1 VPRTA
6 SAAAALAETKR
17 RPTMFRL
24 IALRFAIFVPTLFAA
39 SIVLFIAINVVP
51 GSAAKAALG
60 IDATAQ
66 AIARFEAQYGLDRPL
81 HVQYLDWFGKALK
94 GDFGTSFQNH
104 VPVGPE
110 VLLRLPVT
118 LELAVLAFLIA
129 NLIAVPLGALAA
141 FYHQRKTDAAITF
154 LATVLG
160 AIPNFWLATLLILV
174 FALTLRWLP
183 AGGYA
188 SFGAKPLTNLSQ
200 MVMPAVSLGVVS
212 SALLLRIMRT
222 AMIEVLASDYV
233 RTAFAKGATRAV
245 VIWRHAI
252 RNALIP
258 YLTVGAVEFGF
269 LFGGVVIIEDI
280 FLLPGIGSL
289 VLVGIINRDY
299 PVLLA
304 AALTVTVVVLTV
316 NMLVDIVASLLDPRQ
331 VRAKAAT

>member
-1 VPRTA
+1 MLRVIAIR
-6 SAAAALAETKR
+6 LAV
-17 RPTMFRL
+17 FL
-24 IALRFAIFVPTLFAA
+24 PTLLAA
-39 SIVLFIAINVVP
+39 SIVLFIAISVVP

-66 AIARFEAQYGLDRPL
+66 AIARFEHQHGLDRPL
-81 HVQYLDWFGKALK
+81 HEQYIDWLLRVLK
-94 GDFGTSFQNH
+94 GDFGKSFQNH

-110 VLLRLPVT
+110 VLKRLPVT
-118 LELAVLAFLIA
+118 MELAILAFLIA

-141 FYHQRKTDAAITF
+141 FYHQRPPDTVITMM
-154 LATVLG
+154 ATVFG

-174 FALTLRWLP
+174 FALSLRWLP
-183 AGGYA
+183 VGGFT
-188 SFGAKPLTNLSQ
+188 SIFENPITNLRQ
-200 MVMPAVSLGVVS
+200 MLMPAISLGIVS

-222 AMIEVLASDYV
+222 SMLEVLHSDYI
-233 RTAFAKGATRAV
+233 RTAVAKGATRTI

-252 RNALIP
+252 RNSLIP

-304 AALTVTVVVLTV
+304 AALVITVVVLTA
-316 NMLVDIVASLLDPRQ
+316 NMVVDIISALLDPRQ
-331 VRAKAAT
+331 VRAKGAG

>member
-1 VPRTA
+1 V
-6 SAAAALAETKR
+6 
-17 RPTMFRL
+17 
-24 IALRFAIFVPTLFAA
+24 FVPTLFAA
-39 SIVLFIAINVVP
+39 SIVLFITINVVP

-60 IDATAQ
+60 IDATPQ
-66 AIARFEAQYGLDRPL
+66 AIARFEALNGLDRPL
-81 HVQYLDWFGKALK
+81 HVQYFDWLGKALS
-94 GDFGTSFQNH
+94 GDFGKSFQNH

-110 VLLRLPVT
+110 VARRLPVT
-118 LELAVLAFLIA
+118 LELALFAFLIA
-129 NLIAVPLGALAA
+129 NIIAVPLGAIAA
-141 FYHQRKTDAAITF
+141 FYHQRKTDTAITL
-154 LATVLG
+154 LATIFG

-188 SFGAKPLTNLSQ
+188 ALIDRPIVNLKQ

-222 AMIEVLASDYV
+222 SMIEVLTSDYI
-233 RTAFAKGATRAV
+233 RTAFAKGATRGI

-304 AALTVTVVVLTV
+304 AALVVTVVVLTA

-331 VRAKAAT
+331 VRAKGAI